1 MWRYRDLPIQ
11 HKITLIIVLGMACA
25 MFVTVVNFISFDRK
39 NVMRDLNE
47 EMRVLARITAARSAV
62 AVAFGDRSNALEN
75 LSTLSIR
82 STVQFACI
90 YNQDQ
95 QLFAHFERKN
105 SRYGKCPGN
114 INVFEAAIAGKE
126 RDNLLIIVEP
136 ILKKSKNLGFV
147 LVASDLSRIAERTRK
162 WIVTSTLVTFSALL
176 VAYLMTMRLQ
186 RSIVKPIRN
195 LASVMDEVKRIN
207 DLSLRAIPHGQ
218 DEVGHLVDSFNDM
231 IKILQF
237 RTRDLEHLYKGL
249 VEKSAEA
256 EANAASLE
264 VRNQHIQELFSSAA
278 HDLRQPLQAMSIF
291 ADTWQRKIEDDDQK
305 EILEKLKQAMRN
317 LSDLFHE
324 ILDVSR
330 FDFDISMV
338 GTQVLPIKPLLDK
351 LYLEFDAMAQQKGLK
366 LKFKTLDCNVM
377 AHAALLERIVRNLLS
392 NAIRYTDRGGVL
404 LGCRRRGAYLSIEVW
419 DTGHGIPEDMLSSVF
434 SKYVQI
440 NNQHLE
446 DREREGFGMGLAI
459 VKQFID
465 TLGYKIN
472 VKSCV
477 DKGTLF
483 RILIPMEKSRGL
495 RTDSSDSDSND
506 FSAISFDTLETYDEA
521 ECRIC
526 LVDDSAAVRSA
537 IRLMLEG
544 WGFVVDDF
552 KSIASMRRH
561 YRGGGVKPRLM
572 ISDYQLGNDETG
584 RAAIDFMCE
593 LLGEKLPGIIVSG
606 AEDESV
612 WQEIRASGY
621 KSLKKPIK
629 PARLRALINHLLQ

>member
-186 RSIVKPIRN
+186 RAIVKPIRN

-218 DEVGHLVDSFNDM
+218 DEVGHSH
-231 IKILQF
+231 
-237 RTRDLEHLYKGL
+237 R
-249 VEKSAEA
+249 
-256 EANAASLE
+256 
-264 VRNQHIQELFSSAA
+264 
-278 HDLRQPLQAMSIF
+278 
-291 ADTWQRKIEDDDQK
+291 
-305 EILEKLKQAMRN
+305 
-317 LSDLFHE
+317 
-324 ILDVSR
+324 
-330 FDFDISMV
+330 
-338 GTQVLPIKPLLDK
+338 
-351 LYLEFDAMAQQKGLK
+351 
-366 LKFKTLDCNVM
+366 VM
-377 AHAALLERIVRNLLS
+377 H
-392 NAIRYTDRGGVL
+392 
-404 LGCRRRGAYLSIEVW
+404 
-419 DTGHGIPEDMLSSVF
+419 
-434 SKYVQI
+434 
-440 NNQHLE
+440 
-446 DREREGFGMGLAI
+446 
-459 VKQFID
+459 
-465 TLGYKIN
+465 
-472 VKSCV
+472 
-477 DKGTLF
+477 
-483 RILIPMEKSRGL
+483 
-495 RTDSSDSDSND
+495 
-506 FSAISFDTLETYDEA
+506 
-521 ECRIC
+521 
-526 LVDDSAAVRSA
+526 
-537 IRLMLEG
+537 
-544 WGFVVDDF
+544 
-552 KSIASMRRH
+552 
-561 YRGGGVKPRLM
+561 
-572 ISDYQLGNDETG
+572 
-584 RAAIDFMCE
+584 
-593 LLGEKLPGIIVSG
+593 
-606 AEDESV
+606 
-612 WQEIRASGY
+612 
-621 KSLKKPIK
+621 
-629 PARLRALINHLLQ
+629 